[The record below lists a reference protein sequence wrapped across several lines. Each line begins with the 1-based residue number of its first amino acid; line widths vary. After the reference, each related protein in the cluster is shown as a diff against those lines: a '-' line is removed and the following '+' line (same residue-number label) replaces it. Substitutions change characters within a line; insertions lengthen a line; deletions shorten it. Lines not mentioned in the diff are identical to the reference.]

1 MKTNIR
7 NDICYITFDR
17 PQAKNAFNEEAATK
31 LASEISSVSP
41 KEISAIV
48 LTGKGDAFSAGG
60 DIETMAKR
68 EETSAE
74 AYTRIQKSL
83 GAVAKEILTAELPI
97 IAAVNGDAV
106 GAGLSIVLL
115 CDFAYAAESARFG
128 ASFINVGLI
137 PDMGAS
143 ILLPQIIGLRKTKE
157 LVFTGKLIDGEE
169 ANEIGIINECLPE
182 SRLDDKIKEVTTRLR
197 DLPTQNIGL
206 AKRALHENIGR
217 QLRDGLDHE
226 AHLQTLAYD
235 TPGHKEGVN
244 AFLEGRD
251 PNFE

>member
-1 MKTNIR
+1 MKTDIR
-7 NDICYITFDR
+7 NEIYYITFDR
-17 PQAKNAFNEEAATK
+17 PQAKNAFNAEAAIE

-41 KEISAIV
+41 SEISAIV
-48 LTGKGDAFSAGG
+48 LTGEGDAFSAGG
-60 DIETMAKR
+60 DIETMANR

-74 AYTRIQKSL
+74 AYTRIQQSL
-83 GAVAKEILTAELPI
+83 GAVAEEMLTSELPI

-106 GAGLSIVLL
+106 GAGLSIILS
-115 CDFAYAAESARFG
+115 CDFAYAVESARFG

-143 ILLPQIIGLRKTKE
+143 ILLPQSIGLRKTKE
-157 LVFTGKLIDGEE
+157 LVFTGKLIDSDE
-169 ANEIGIINECLPE
+169 AETIGLINECLPE
-182 SRLDDKIKEVTTRLR
+182 PQLDDKIEQVTSRLR
-197 DLPTQNIGL
+197 NLPTQNIGL

-217 QLRDGLDHE
+217 QLQDGLDHE

>member
-74 AYTRIQKSL
+74 AYTRIQ
-83 GAVAKEILTAELPI
+83 EMLTAELPI

-169 ANEIGIINECLPE
+169 AATIGLINECVPE
-182 SRLDDKIKEVTTRLR
+182 PQLDDKIDQVTTRLR
-197 DLPTQNIGL
+197 NLPTQNIGL
-206 AKRALHENIGR
+206 AKQALHENIGR

-235 TPGHKEGVN
+235 TQGHKEGVN